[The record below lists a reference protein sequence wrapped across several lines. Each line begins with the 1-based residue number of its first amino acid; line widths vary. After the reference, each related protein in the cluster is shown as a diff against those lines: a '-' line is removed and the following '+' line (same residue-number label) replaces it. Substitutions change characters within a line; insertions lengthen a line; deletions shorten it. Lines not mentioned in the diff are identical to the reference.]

1 MSEVEVP
8 TVGAIQD
15 SHLNCAPVPQDI
27 KEVLE
32 KGTPVSNSFYQKN
45 VISKAQKDLM
55 ARPSGNL

>member
-1 MSEVEVP
+1 MEVL

-32 KGTPVSNSFYQKN
+32 KGNPESNSLYQKN
-45 VISKAQKDLM
+45 IISKGQKDLM
-55 ARPSGNL
+55 AKQSGNL